1 MDPELRSVLEGM
13 QLSQNMLGTKLDAQ
27 GAEIA
32 ARLND
37 WGVAIQLLSTS
48 SDEKMRKMQVG
59 IDERIAEVKKIAME
73 TMSSSQSTST
83 HLASGTHG
91 RTFPPA
97 LQG

>member
-1 MDPELRSVLEGM
+1 M
-13 QLSQNMLGTKLDAQ
+13 QISQVMLGTKFDPQ
-27 GAEIA
+27 GADIA

-37 WGVAIQLLSTS
+37 YGSVIQLLSTNF
-48 SDEKMRKMQVG
+48 DEKMRKMQVG